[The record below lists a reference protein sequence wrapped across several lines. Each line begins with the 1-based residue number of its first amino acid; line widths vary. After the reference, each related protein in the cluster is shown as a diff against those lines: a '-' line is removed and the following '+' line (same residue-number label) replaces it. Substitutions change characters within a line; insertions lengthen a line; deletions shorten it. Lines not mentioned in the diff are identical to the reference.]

1 MSDLRRWQLEQHFMI
16 MVQIASPTPSNEITG
31 ANAGERLG
39 LAVKSR
45 VGLSPRP
52 GVAQFRRSAVFA
64 HSVDRESFRCCPLF
78 AVLAFFAVSRFVF
91 AAENAESTESFC
103 SQRRRGAFVAVG

>member
-1 MSDLRRWQLEQHFMI
+1 MI

-31 ANAGERLG
+31 ANAGERLD

-52 GVAQFRRSAVFA
+52 GVAQFRR
-64 HSVDRESFRCCPLF
+64 
-78 AVLAFFAVSRFVF
+78 
-91 AAENAESTESFC
+91 
-103 SQRRRGAFVAVG
+103 